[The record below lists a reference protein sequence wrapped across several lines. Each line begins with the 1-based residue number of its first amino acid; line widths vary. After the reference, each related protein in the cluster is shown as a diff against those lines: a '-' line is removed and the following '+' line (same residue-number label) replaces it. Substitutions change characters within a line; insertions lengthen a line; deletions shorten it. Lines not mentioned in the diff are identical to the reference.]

1 MNEGRLRPVALLA
14 GGLATRLRPITET
27 IPKALVEVAGKPFVV
42 HQIELL
48 RRNGITRLV
57 LCVGYLGEMIREVL
71 GDGSAYNVHVDYSF
85 DGPKLLG
92 TAGALKKALPL
103 LGGSVFVP
111 YRAPDLASRYPA
123 LYDNFLAPH
132 QPAP

>member
-27 IPKALVEVAGKPFVV
+27 IPKTLVEVVGKPFVV

-57 LCVGYLGEMIREVL
+57 LCVGYLGEMIRDVL
-71 GDGSAYNVHVDYSF
+71 GDGSAYGIHVDYSF

-92 TAGALKKALPL
+92 TAGGAQNAPPPPL
-103 LGGSVFVP
+103 ATV
-111 YRAPDLASRYPA
+111 
-123 LYDNFLAPH
+123 
-132 QPAP
+132 